1 MPGALDGVRVL
12 DFTHRLNGPF
22 CTMLLGHLG
31 AEVIKIEP
39 PTGDAFRRNW
49 MPKDAQADGYEFLM
63 VNTNKKSVVL
73 DLKTERGLELAR
85 RLVASSDVLVENFL
99 EGTMAKF
106 GLDYE
111 HARELNP
118 RLIYA
123 FSRGFGSWGPYSKNS
138 SNAGLNNAMTGWT
151 DAAWKH
157 SGRPGTKAM
166 GIGDEAGGIS
176 LAVGILAALYAR
188 EQTGVGQKIEVSMQ
202 EALLGFM
209 VSTLHEHFT
218 GNHVGGGAVKVADG
232 YFTLRAPDLSDEA
245 WGQLARLMDRE
256 DLLVDARFASPPS
269 RRENSRALNE
279 IVVEWAGSRTRH
291 ELWEQLRP
299 IGYFGGPVLSVGE
312 VLEDPHIREREVFM
326 TREHPTAGSL
336 TLLAPWIRMSET
348 PTSIR
353 RVSPMLGQDTEEVL
367 HALD

>member
-1 MPGALDGVRVL
+1 
-12 DFTHRLNGPF
+12 
-22 CTMLLGHLG
+22 MLLGHLG
-31 AEVIKIEP
+31 ADVIKIEP
-39 PTGDAFRRNW
+39 PKGDAFRHNW
-49 MPKDAQADGYEFLM
+49 MPKDATSDGYEFLM

-73 DLKTERGLELAR
+73 DLKTERGMELVR
-85 RLVASSDVLVENFL
+85 RLVERSDILVENFL
-99 EGTMAKF
+99 EGTMARL

-111 HARELNP
+111 HVREINP
-118 RLIYA
+118 RIIYA

-151 DAAWKH
+151 DTAWKH

-218 GNHVGGGAVKVADG
+218 GNHVGGGAVQVADG
-232 YFTLRAPDLSDEA
+232 WFTLRAPELSDDG
-245 WGQLARLMDRE
+245 WGKLTRLMDRDDLRE
-256 DLLVDARFASPPS
+256 DPRFASAAA
-269 RRENSRALNE
+269 RRRNSRELNDV
-279 IVVEWAGSRTRH
+279 VVEWASVKTRN
-291 ELWEQLRP
+291 ELWEKLRP

-312 VLEDPHIREREVFM
+312 VIEDPHIKQREVFM
-326 TREHPTAGSL
+326 TREHPTAGAL
-336 TLLAPWIRMSET
+336 TLLNPWIRMSET

-353 RVSPMLGQDTEEVL
+353 RVAPTLGQDTEEVL
-367 HALD
+367 SSLE